1 MRLFLYVF
9 IFFFVQ
15 PHVAIGQEH
24 VEVKGYT
31 RSNGTYVKPH
41 YRTKPDST
49 VNNNWST
56 KGNINPYTGK
66 EGWLPR
72 ENYQPRFQGADEIS
86 TVRANLY
93 PTRASVEEHAQEPS
107 HNSANSYH
115 TEQALGV
122 IFFTILILFFLGI
135 PFSKGLRTLRKL
147 REDENYVKYH
157 AMKLKAD
164 IRHEFSN
171 ILIGLAVATL
181 FFSLVATL
189 HFLSK

>member
-15 PHVAIGQEH
+15 PHLAIGQEH
-24 VEVKGYT
+24 VEVKGHT

-93 PTRASVEEHAQEPS
+93 PTSRSVEEHCPR
-107 HNSANSYH
+107 
-115 TEQALGV
+115 AL
-122 IFFTILILFFLGI
+122 
-135 PFSKGLRTLRKL
+135 S
-147 REDENYVKYH
+147 
-157 AMKLKAD
+157 
-164 IRHEFSN
+164 
-171 ILIGLAVATL
+171 
-181 FFSLVATL
+181 
-189 HFLSK
+189 